1 MTEAQFKTN
10 LLLIAMMGLALFVVG
25 VALYALAEKVAPLQC
40 RLSRLFPP
48 CPFSLSVFRLNCSS
62 RYPTLLATLLVTLVA
77 AVDVQG
83 SEYLDSDRPVP
94 ADAQAVVYPVDG
106 ALADP
111 EKTDRPVILRDL
123 KRVLE
128 TSPPVLRDST
138 LTFNFRTYDF
148 RRKNRDGSRSEATAT
163 GGEIALDTGKIAG
176 IAEIG
181 LSYYFSLG
189 LRAPNDKPG
198 SGLLSDDQD
207 DLHTLGRAFLKI
219 GDSETLEARLFRQ
232 VFYLPYINRD
242 VGRMIP
248 RTHEAYVLKHE
259 SAKFDIAAGHFTRTK
274 AQSHD
279 SFQHMSEEAGAPGTS
294 KGVSA
299 AVGKLRL
306 GDDATVG
313 VFNYYGWD
321 TYNTLYT
328 EADWSSVLFGD
339 YGIKVG
345 AQYTNQQSVGD
356 ELVGNFDTN
365 QFGIQLAGSH
375 HGAVLLL
382 AYTYTDKDG
391 AIRRDWGEPPG
402 YNFAFMETFL
412 RAGEHAIG
420 AEISLTGE
428 PWGAPWFSSSF
439 NVTRGFDARDE
450 TSGASLS
457 DVTEYDLWLNVAPT
471 GEFWQGLKLRVLLSA
486 SDFDEGRDRWQT
498 RVILDY
504 PFRFL

>member
-1 MTEAQFKTN
+1 VFH
-10 LLLIAMMGLALFVVG
+10 FS
-25 VALYALAEKVAPLQC
+25 QC

-48 CPFSLSVFRLNCSS
+48 CPFSLSVIRIRSSS
-62 RYPTLLATLLVTLVA
+62 RYPTLFATLLVTLVA

-94 ADAQAVVYPVDG
+94 ADAQDVVYPVDG
-106 ALADP
+106 ALTDA
-111 EKTDRPVILRDL
+111 EETDRPVILKGL

-128 TSPPVLRDST
+128 TSLPVLRDST
-138 LTFNFRTYDF
+138 LAFNFRTYDF
-148 RRKNRDGSRSEATAT
+148 RRKNRDGSKSEATAT
-163 GGEIALDTGKIAG
+163 GGELALDTGKIAG
-176 IAEIG
+176 IAEVG

-189 LRAPNDKPG
+189 LRAPSDKPG
-198 SGLLSDDQD
+198 SGLLDDDQG
-207 DLHTLGRAFLKI
+207 DLHTLGRAFLRI

-232 VFYLPYINRD
+232 VFSLPYINRD

-248 RTHEAYVLKHE
+248 RTHEAYVLKH
-259 SAKFDIAAGHFTRTK
+259 ANTNFDFAAGHFTRTK
-274 AQSHD
+274 AQGSD
-279 SFQHMSEEAGAPGTS
+279 DFQHMSEEAGASGTS
-294 KGVSA
+294 KGVTA
-299 AVGKLRL
+299 AVGKFRL
-306 GDDATVG
+306 GDSATIG

-321 TYNTLYT
+321 TYNTLYA
-328 EADWSSVLFGD
+328 EADWSSALFRD

-345 AQYTNQQSVGD
+345 GQYTNQQSVGD

-365 QFGIQLAGSH
+365 QYGLQLAGSYQST
-375 HGAVLLL
+375 VLSL
-382 AYTYTDKDG
+382 AYTYTDDDA
-391 AIRRDWGEPPG
+391 AIRRDWGAPPG

-420 AEISLTGE
+420 GKISLTGE
-428 PWGAPWFSSSF
+428 PWGAPWFSSSL

-450 TSGASLS
+450 STRESLS
-457 DVTEYDLWLNVAPT
+457 DVTEYDLWLNVAPK
-471 GEFWQGLKLRVLLSA
+471 GKYWQGTKLRVLLST